1 MLNSISKT
9 ASTILTN
16 VDFFKESKDLLLSL
30 RMPIHHNL
38 LHHAMPHIV
47 LFFNDLREHIRRVT
61 RNFLGQGSF
70 LGISTRK
77 KDPVG

>member
-9 ASTILTN
+9 ASKILAN
-16 VDFFKESKDLLLSL
+16 VDFFKE
-30 RMPIHHNL
+30 R
-38 LHHAMPHIV
+38 PHIV